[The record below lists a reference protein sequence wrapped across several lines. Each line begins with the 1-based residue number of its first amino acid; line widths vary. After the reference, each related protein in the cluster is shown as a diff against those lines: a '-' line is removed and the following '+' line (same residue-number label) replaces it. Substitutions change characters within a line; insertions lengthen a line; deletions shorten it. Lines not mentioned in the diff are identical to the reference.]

1 MQINLQKY
9 YKPELDNKILIEL
22 SKKSDLKGL
31 AHVGLYF
38 TLLFLTGYMAYF
50 TWGTAWTVIWFL
62 IYGNIYNFVNAI

>member
-50 TWGTAWTVIWFL
+50 TWGTA
-62 IYGNIYNFVNAI
+62 